1 MDFNPP
7 PYQGTNRILG
17 GKSVT
22 MQDVAEAAG
31 VSISTVSRV
40 LDERLPPSRSKAA
53 ERVRKVAQE
62 LGYRRDIMA
71 SSLRRGG
78 TGTIG
83 VLVPRLSDMVM
94 ALVYEAV
101 FRAAERHGYF
111 AIVATSGD
119 DPAQEQS
126 AAESLLD
133 RRVDGLILAT
143 SRLDDQLP
151 AQLRQRQIP
160 HSLILRTDGVSRSA
174 LGNDEQGGYLATRH
188 LIDLG
193 HRDIGLLA
201 GPNFTS
207 SARDRQRGY
216 RRAMNE
222 AGIPVREEWVCE
234 SGYGIEAGESV
245 GYSLLTRENRP
256 SAVFAINDDLAIGV
270 MAAAHR
276 VGLQLGQ
283 ELSLVGYNDIP
294 LVARLPIPLTSVH
307 VPFDHV
313 AALAVELLLAP
324 TEPSDPIRR
333 VMPTLIPRASSTPP
347 ASS

>member
-1 MDFNPP
+1 MDSNAFSPP
-7 PYQGTNRILG
+7 GANRKLSN
-17 GKSVT
+17 KPVT
-22 MQDVAEAAG
+22 LQDVAAAAG
-31 VSISTVSRV
+31 VSVSTVSRV

-53 ERVRKVAQE
+53 QRVREVAQE

-94 ALVYEAV
+94 ALLYEAI

-111 AIVATSGD
+111 TIVATCGD
-119 DPAQEQS
+119 DPVQEKQ

-151 AQLRQRQIP
+151 AELRQQQIP
-160 HSLILRTDGVSRSA
+160 HTLVLRTDGVSPSA
-174 LGNDEQGGYLATRH
+174 TGNDEQGGYLATRH

-193 HRDIGLLA
+193 HRDIGLIA

-207 SARDRQRGY
+207 GARDRRLGFQ
-216 RRAMNE
+216 RAMQE
-222 AGIPVREEWVCE
+222 AGLPIRPEWIRE
-234 SGYGIEAGESV
+234 SGFGIESGEQQ
-245 GYSLLTRENRP
+245 GLALLTPANRP
-256 SAVFAINDDLAIGV
+256 SAIFAINDDLAIGV

-276 VGLQLGQ
+276 VGLTIGQ
-283 ELSLVGYNDIP
+283 DLSLVGYNDIP
-294 LVARLPIPLTSVH
+294 LVARLPVPLSSVH
-307 VPFDHV
+307 VPLDHV
-313 AALAVELLLAP
+313 ASLAVDLLLSPPQGANAISRVI
-324 TEPSDPIRR
+324 PS
-333 VMPTLIPRASSTPP
+333 LIPRSSSAPFKR
-347 ASS
+347 